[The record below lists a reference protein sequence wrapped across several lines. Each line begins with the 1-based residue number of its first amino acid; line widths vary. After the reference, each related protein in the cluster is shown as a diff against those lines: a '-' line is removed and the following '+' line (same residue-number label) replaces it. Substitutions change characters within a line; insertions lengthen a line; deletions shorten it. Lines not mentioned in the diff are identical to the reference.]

1 MKRALLVLLI
11 ASSCSNVANTGSD
24 TPAFDTPG
32 SDIAVEDAMA
42 RQDVPPDSVD
52 VQNALD
58 IPFVDMGDLP
68 IIPGGCW
75 PPSVT
80 TTPCP
85 YGPCS
90 CVTFTG
96 NLDSGGAGAVDWL
109 VASDCV
115 PAEEKALFS
124 GSHVS
129 FGTEL
134 SPWCGVNACVTPDDP
149 DTILGIY
156 AVRLD
161 AKVCEIPPPEDTFV
175 ECDAAWSEE
184 TSLPYA
190 DDIWSQS
197 CPEFNI
203 IKGANTRCV
212 IVTSGSYPQNYRV
225 GVTGAEEQTSAGF
238 TLHFGWRYD
247 CGT

>member
-1 MKRALLVLLI
+1 MKRALLVLLF
-11 ASSCSNVANTGSD
+11 ASSCSNVANSESD
-24 TPAFDTPG
+24 LPG
-32 SDIAVEDAMA
+32 SDAAVEDVGSL
-42 RQDVPPDSVD
+42 QDLAQDSVD

-58 IPFVDMGDLP
+58 IPFIDMGDLP

-75 PPSVT
+75 PSSVT

-85 YGPCS
+85 NGPCA

-96 NLDSGGAGAVDWL
+96 DLADGEPGALDWL
-109 VASDCV
+109 VESQCV
-115 PAEEKALFS
+115 PEENQLLFA
-124 GSHVS
+124 GPHMS

-149 DTILGIY
+149 DTVLGIY

-161 AKVCEIPPPEDTFV
+161 AKVCELPPPPDTFV
-175 ECDAAWSEE
+175 ECDAAWSAE

-190 DDIWSQS
+190 DDIWSET
-197 CPEFNI
+197 CPEFNV
-203 IKGANTRCV
+203 IKNSNTRCV
-212 IVTSGSYPQNYRV
+212 IVTSGSFPQNYRV
-225 GVTGAEEQTSAGF
+225 GVTGTADQTSAGF